1 MKNRLE
7 NKLSMKLISV
17 GDVEVGKSCLI
28 KRYCEGSFVED
39 YITTIGIDYGVKKV
53 PFNDC
58 KVNINIFDLSG
69 DDDYKPIRTKYYKD
83 SIGVLMVYDVNIKA
97 TFDSLSKW
105 EKEAEK
111 NGLDLTK
118 CVVVVLGNKTDL
130 KKREVK
136 TDVAKEW
143 AKGRGYKFYESSA
156 KSGFNVNDAFK
167 FLFNGMF
174 NRTVE
179 NRAKYLYWINKYILF
194 FIISWIKISI

>member
-1 MKNRLE
+1 MKEQKTENKAE

-28 KRYCEGSFVED
+28 KRYCEGNFIED

-58 KVNINIFDLSG
+58 KANINIFDLSG
-69 DDDYKPIRTKYYKD
+69 DDDYKKIRTKYYTD
-83 SIGVLMVYDVNIKA
+83 TIGVLMVYDINIKA
-97 TFDSLSKW
+97 TFDSLVKW

-111 NGLDLTK
+111 NGLLLTK
-118 CVVVVLGNKTDL
+118 CVVVVLGNKCDL

-136 TDVAKEW
+136 TETAKEW

-156 KSGFNVNDAFK
+156 KSGHNVSEAFK
-167 FLFNGMF
+167 YLFNAMYTKTIQI
-174 NRTVE
+174 RD
-179 NRAKYLYWINKYILF
+179 KYLK
-194 FIISWIKISI
+194 